1 MTDLITRL
9 SKLDAPDRGRSHAAM
24 LGNNGRTPQASPRPL
39 ARKGG
44 QQAMSNILIISLIG
58 LFTSGVAFGL
68 SLAAVIYLSL
78 NEKGAN
84 HAE

>member
-1 MTDLITRL
+1 
-9 SKLDAPDRGRSHAAM
+9 
-24 LGNNGRTPQASPRPL
+24 
-39 ARKGG
+39 
-44 QQAMSNILIISLIG
+44 MSNILIIGLIG